1 MSWIRTVTRKVRYTV
16 HISFSSVKIEFY
28 FLSRQLYEELQT
40 DINDL
45 DITIKQKT
53 FLGSAL

>member
-1 MSWIRTVTRKVRYTV
+1 MTRKVRYTV

>member
-1 MSWIRTVTRKVRYTV
+1 MIRKVYYIG
-16 HISFSSVKIEFY
+16 HISFSSVKIEFC
-28 FLSRQLYEELQT
+28 FLSRQLYKELQT

-53 FLGSAL
+53 FLGSAF